1 MSCDNCNETSN
12 LTTYRNM
19 YQLVDESGLKMYI
32 GDIVVC
38 DNCKHTVEE
47 NENIIQKPVTL
58 S

>member
-1 MSCDNCNETSN
+1 
-12 LTTYRNM
+12 M